1 MTEREL
7 KYLADIYFSIQYIEQ
22 FITDT
27 PDATHYTNDRK
38 TKSAVERE
46 LSIVG
51 EAINQLNR
59 LNPELHVSSVKQ
71 IISFRNLLI
80 HSYNS
85 VSDNIIWQTINNDL
99 PVLKAEVVSILI
111 ANNIDPDSFKH
122 D

>member
-7 KYLADIYFSIQYIEQ
+7 KYLTDIYFSIQYIEQ
-22 FITDT
+22 FIVDT

-51 EAINQLNR
+51 EAINQLHR
-59 LNPELHVSSVKQ
+59 LNPELPVSSVNQ
-71 IISFRNLLI
+71 IISFRNLQI
-80 HSYNS
+80 HSYHS
-85 VSDNIIWQTINNDL
+85 VSDNFIWQIIKNDL
-99 PVLKAEVVSILI
+99 PVLKVEVASILI
-111 ANNIDPDSFKH
+111 AKNINPDSFKH